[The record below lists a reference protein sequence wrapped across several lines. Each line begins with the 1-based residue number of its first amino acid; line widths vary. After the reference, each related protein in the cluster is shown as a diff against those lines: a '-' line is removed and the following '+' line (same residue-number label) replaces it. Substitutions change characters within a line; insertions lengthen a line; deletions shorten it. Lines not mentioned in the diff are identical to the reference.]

1 MTTDYIQALGN
12 LLATYQS
19 DLTYIRDFHRYKSGQ
34 LISTDYIKKSPGSFK
49 SFIDE
54 FGVARNVDK
63 TQIHILLS
71 LTTEWLNQNQADNV
85 DNFANLLKEKGI
97 THGKVMTSLASKILF
112 LNNPWVILPLD
123 TLAKRSV
130 GLRTNKYSQYLPLT
144 ESFVS
149 ENKIAIDNSLNSV
162 DKHLKI
168 IEGQFNNELHD
179 IKLIRQNRFVD
190 KLLWTKGRI

>member
-12 LLATYQS
+12 LLSTYQS
-19 DLTYIRDFHRYKSGQ
+19 DLTYIRDFHRHKNGQ
-34 LISTDYIKKSPGSFK
+34 LISADYIKKSPGSFK
-49 SFIDE
+49 SFINE
-54 FGVARNVDK
+54 FRVARNVDK
-63 TQIHILLS
+63 TQTHILLS

-85 DNFANLLKEKGI
+85 DNFAYRLNEKAI

-112 LNNPWVILPLD
+112 LNNPWTILPLD
-123 TLAKRSV
+123 NLAKRSV

-144 ESFVS
+144 ENFVS
-149 ENKIAIDNSLNSV
+149 KNKIAIDNSLNSV

-168 IEGQFNNELHD
+168 IEGQFEHELD
-179 IKLIRQNRFVD
+179 NIKLIRQNRFVD